1 MDRIIHDLANNSAHL
16 NYTRFLDLI
25 SADHERNP
33 NQPQHVNWSGHPP
46 SMDSSNVG
54 YELASPKPG
63 PSGAGAGYATA
74 AAHESLLA
82 ARSLALHDT
91 PKNDSSY
98 KTLCFTELKA
108 EMLPTANQPSTSR
121 RVKSETNGGAGAD
134 RSTSSSKRVICGVCN
149 IEMPESSFEDHRY
162 SQHIGLARPY
172 GMSQEFSD
180 SEKRRELKRAL
191 QLMKQVSCPYCYR
204 IFTSTLGY
212 QYHQS
217 RCLAEV
223 GDAPNRSIECYLCGK
238 QVAAYRAHM
247 KIHRKEERSQ
257 LIKLLEETKVIHC
270 HFCDSKYSTITGYMY
285 HKDRCRYAPHPPVT
299 PVVKKST
306 KRKEECEVCGKKVL
320 ILKSHMKMHERAL
333 AKLE

>member
-1 MDRIIHDLANNSAHL
+1 MYVSFLSERVAMDRIIHDLANNSAHL

-25 SADHERNP
+25 SVDHERNP
-33 NQPQHVNWSGHPP
+33 NQPQHVNWGGHAPN
-46 SMDSSNVG
+46 MDANNVG

-63 PSGAGAGYATA
+63 PSGVGYASV

-82 ARSLALHDT
+82 ARSLALHDA
-91 PKNDSSY
+91 PKNESSY

-121 RVKSETNGGAGAD
+121 RLKSETND
-134 RSTSSSKRVICGVCN
+134 RSTSSSKRVVCGICN
-149 IEMPESSFEDHRY
+149 MEMLEHNFEDHRY
-162 SQHIGLARPY
+162 TEHIGLARPY

-191 QLMKQVSCPYCYR
+191 QLMKQVSCPYCFR
-204 IFTSTLGY
+204 VFTSTLGH

-223 GDAPNRSIECYLCGK
+223 GDAPKPIECYLCGK

-299 PVVKKST
+299 PVKIHQA
-306 KRKEECEVCGKKVL
+306 KRR
-320 ILKSHMKMHERAL
+320 M
-333 AKLE
+333 